1 MTVLDLFE
9 ATYFILPLLTFGF
22 FVYRGIG
29 MLILAVETSCDD
41 TGAAVVLDGRKILSN
56 VVSSQTTV
64 HRKYGGVVPELAS
77 RKHIESVLPM
87 VAEALDAAHVAL
99 KEIGGI
105 AVTQG
110 PGLVGSLLVGLS
122 FAKSVAFASGLPF
135 IGVNHIEA
143 HLSAIFLEEK
153 TPRFPFVGLVVSGG
167 HTSLFRMD
175 GFGKVARLGQTRDD
189 AAGEAFDKVAKL
201 LGLGYPGGPIIDEL
215 SRTGNPRAI
224 RFPRAV
230 LSKSSLDFSF
240 SGVKTAVVN
249 YIKTHPK
256 PPEDDSEVFIKDLVS
271 SFQEAVVDV
280 LVKKTVQAAQQQ
292 GLKRIV
298 LAGGVAANQRLRQKI
313 QEESL
318 DRKLKLY
325 LPSPAFCTDN
335 AAMVGVVGYEYL
347 KRGIRSPWS
356 LNAFSSLPL

>member
-1 MTVLDLFE
+1 MDNGLAFLVHRLLSNVHRAQGIFMLVL
-9 ATYFILPLLTFGF
+9 AI
-22 FVYRGIG
+22 
-29 MLILAVETSCDD
+29 ETSCDD
-41 TGAAVVLDGRKILSN
+41 TAAAVILDGRKILSN

-64 HRKYGGVVPELAS
+64 HQKYGGVVPELAS
-77 RKHIESVLPM
+77 RKHIESVVPI
-87 VAEALDAAHVAL
+87 VAEALEVAHVTL
-99 KEIGGI
+99 REIDGI

-135 IGVNHIEA
+135 IGVNHVEA

-153 TPRFPFVGLVVSGG
+153 PPRFPFVGLVVSGG

-175 GFGKVARLGQTRDD
+175 GFGKVKRLGQTRDD

-201 LGLGYPGGPIIDEL
+201 LGLGYPGGPIIDQL
-215 SRTGNPRAI
+215 SRTGDPKAI

-230 LSKSSLDFSF
+230 LSKNSLDFSF

-256 PPEDDSEVFIKDLVS
+256 PPEDYSEVFIKDMVS
-271 SFQEAVVDV
+271 SFQEAVVEV
-280 LVKKTVQAAQQQ
+280 LVKKTVQAAQQH

-298 LAGGVAANQRLRQKI
+298 LSGGVAANQRLRQRI

-318 DRKLKLY
+318 DRKLKIY
-325 LPSPAFCTDN
+325 LPSPSFCTDN

-347 KRGIRSPWS
+347 KRGIRSPLS
-356 LNAFSSLPL
+356 LSAFSSMPL